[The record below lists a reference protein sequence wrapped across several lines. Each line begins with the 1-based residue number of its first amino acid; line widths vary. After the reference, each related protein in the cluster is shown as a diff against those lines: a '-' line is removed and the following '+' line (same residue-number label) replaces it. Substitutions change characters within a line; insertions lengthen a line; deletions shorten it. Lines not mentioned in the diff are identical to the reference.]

1 MYAVQH
7 GAGEGRSYLM
17 EHNAILDS
25 KLSLS
30 SNIPLYAQ
38 LVGII
43 KREISSGAL
52 KIGDLLPSEAELCRA
67 LDISR
72 NTARQAI
79 GELEDEG
86 LVVRKRGKG
95 TFVADPNNNRR
106 GVRYSFT
113 TEVSSLGKT
122 PSSTLVDFGVVI
134 PTRAICQRM
143 DLQEGTPVYCF
154 TRVRNVDGEP
164 LILETSYYPSTSIP
178 TSPGKWSRPT
188 AFTACCIMW
197 GSHPFPPRTAMNP

>member
-1 MYAVQH
+1 
-7 GAGEGRSYLM
+7 M

-95 TFVADPNNNRR
+95 TFVAAGACAIPSPRR
-106 GVRYSFT
+106 
-113 TEVSSLGKT
+113 
-122 PSSTLVDFGVVI
+122 
-134 PTRAICQRM
+134 C
-143 DLQEGTPVYCF
+143 
-154 TRVRNVDGEP
+154 
-164 LILETSYYPSTSIP
+164 
-178 TSPGKWSRPT
+178 RPW
-188 AFTACCIMW
+188 ARRR
-197 GSHPFPPRTAMNP
+197 HPPWWISAW

>member
-113 TEVSSLGKT
+113 TEVSSLG
-122 PSSTLVDFGVVI
+122 
-134 PTRAICQRM
+134 
-143 DLQEGTPVYCF
+143 
-154 TRVRNVDGEP
+154 
-164 LILETSYYPSTSIP
+164 
-178 TSPGKWSRPT
+178 
-188 AFTACCIMW
+188 
-197 GSHPFPPRTAMNP
+197 

>member
-1 MYAVQH
+1 
-7 GAGEGRSYLM
+7 M

-25 KLSLS
+25 RLSLS

-86 LVVRKRGKG
+86 LVELLP
-95 TFVADPNNNRR
+95 D
-106 GVRYSFT
+106 
-113 TEVSSLGKT
+113 
-122 PSSTLVDFGVVI
+122 STDQV
-134 PTRAICQRM
+134 
-143 DLQEGTPVYCF
+143 
-154 TRVRNVDGEP
+154 
-164 LILETSYYPSTSIP
+164 
-178 TSPGKWSRPT
+178 TSPAQRYQQLKEAGVSPGMIRLSVGIEHIDDII
-188 AFTACCIMW
+188 ADLSQALDQ
-197 GSHPFPPRTAMNP
+197 A

>member
-1 MYAVQH
+1 
-7 GAGEGRSYLM
+7 M

-25 KLSLS
+25 RLSLS
-30 SNIPLYAQ
+30 SNNPLYAQ

-95 TFVADPNNNRR
+95 TPSPRR
-106 GVRYSFT
+106 
-113 TEVSSLGKT
+113 
-122 PSSTLVDFGVVI
+122 
-134 PTRAICQRM
+134 
-143 DLQEGTPVYCF
+143 
-154 TRVRNVDGEP
+154 
-164 LILETSYYPSTSIP
+164 
-178 TSPGKWSRPT
+178 SPPWARRRRPPWWIS
-188 AFTACCIMW
+188 AW
-197 GSHPFPPRTAMNP
+197 

>member
-1 MYAVQH
+1 
-7 GAGEGRSYLM
+7 M

-25 KLSLS
+25 RLSLS

-79 GELEDEG
+79 REL
-86 LVVRKRGKG
+86 R
-95 TFVADPNNNRR
+95 
-106 GVRYSFT
+106 
-113 TEVSSLGKT
+113 
-122 PSSTLVDFGVVI
+122 
-134 PTRAICQRM
+134 TRAWWSASGARA
-143 DLQEGTPVYCF
+143 
-154 TRVRNVDGEP
+154 
-164 LILETSYYPSTSIP
+164 PSWP
-178 TSPGKWSRPT
+178 TPT
-188 AFTACCIMW
+188 ATAGAC
-197 GSHPFPPRTAMNP
+197 A

>member
-1 MYAVQH
+1 
-7 GAGEGRSYLM
+7 M

-95 TFVADPNNNRR
+95 TFVP
-106 GVRYSFT
+106 
-113 TEVSSLGKT
+113 
-122 PSSTLVDFGVVI
+122 I
-134 PTRAICQRM
+134 PTTTAGACAI
-143 DLQEGTPVYCF
+143 
-154 TRVRNVDGEP
+154 
-164 LILETSYYPSTSIP
+164 PSP
-178 TSPGKWSRPT
+178 RRSPPWARRRRPPWWIS
-188 AFTACCIMW
+188 AW
-197 GSHPFPPRTAMNP
+197 

>member
-1 MYAVQH
+1 
-7 GAGEGRSYLM
+7 M

-79 GELEDEG
+79 GELEDEDWWSASG
-86 LVVRKRGKG
+86 ARAPLWPIPTTTAGACAIPSPRRSPPGQDAVVHPGG
-95 TFVADPNNNRR
+95 FRR
-106 GVRYSFT
+106 GDPHPGHLPADGPAGGNPGVLLHPCPQRGRGAADSGNLLLSPVHLSQPHPGNGPDSQLLQPA
-113 TEVSSLGKT
+113 VSRGDH
-122 PSSTLVDFGVVI
+122 TLFRRG
-134 PTRAICQRM
+134 Q
-143 DLQEGTPVYCF
+143 L
-154 TRVRNVDGEP
+154 
-164 LILETSYYPSTSIP
+164 
-178 TSPGKWSRPT
+178 
-188 AFTACCIMW
+188 
-197 GSHPFPPRTAMNP
+197 